1 MIELKGRGAA
11 VKKAYRFNPTDF
23 AGISCLPYELEDFY
37 SLLEQYKES
46 GNQDILPALRNQW
59 EELFFTL
66 KHRELEGALD
76 STTTA
81 EIQLYLEELLND

>member
-1 MIELKGRGAA
+1 MERM
-11 VKKAYRFNPTDF
+11 YRFNPVDF
-23 AGISCLPYELEDFY
+23 ANISCLPYELEDFY

-46 GNQDILPALRNQW
+46 GSQDILPALRNQW

-76 STTTA
+76 SSTTS
-81 EIQLYLEELLND
+81 EIRLYLEELLND